1 MDEERARRKLAELKE
16 KRKNRNFWMAKPNK
30 NYIRVLPN
38 WTGDLAAD
46 FYYETKFHK
55 KLGTNRDKTS
65 ACLIAEGKPECPVCK
80 TCNELWETKDA
91 ENSALAKDMKAT
103 TRVYYNI
110 IDLNDKAKGVQVMVS
125 GVDVLEQ
132 LLAWC
137 TNPKY
142 GDVTDPIKGRNIELV
157 MTEGKNTR
165 SGFNEYDVQPDPD
178 RSPVEKPEWL
188 EAMVDLKA
196 LVKPLSYESLE
207 ALMFGRTVEE
217 ETPPQAPPEETPKEQ
232 PKAKPEPEVK
242 QEAPAPIPAGK
253 ACFGK
258 YDAEDVECVT
268 CKKDKACEEDKAKR
282 KAGVAALK
290 AKIEAPTPPPQETPK
305 EAPKETP
312 KEAPKEAP
320 KGKGPS
326 AEEKNITD
334 VLAKIEERRKKRT
347 GAGA

>member
-1 MDEERARRKLAELKE
+1 MDEERAKRKLAELKE

-46 FYYETKFHK
+46 FYYETQFHK
-55 KLGTNRDKTS
+55 KLGTGRDKSS

-80 TCNELWETKDA
+80 TCHELWTTKDP
-91 ENSALAKDMKAT
+91 ENSSLAKDMKAT
-103 TRVYYNI
+103 TRVYYNVV
-110 IDLNDKAKGVQVMVS
+110 DLNDKAKGVQVMVS

-142 GDVTDPIKGRNIELV
+142 GDVTDPIKGRNVELLL
-157 MTEGKNTR
+157 TEGKNTR

-178 RSPVEKPEWL
+178 RSPIEKPEWL

-196 LVKPLSYESLE
+196 LVKPLSYEALE
-207 ALMFGRTVEE
+207 ALMMGRQIE
-217 ETPPQAPPEETPKEQ
+217 EQ
-232 PKAKPEPEVK
+232 PEK
-242 QEAPAPIPAGK
+242 QEAPKAETTEPNTEPASGPPPQTLVAGMK

-290 AKIEAPTPPPQETPK
+290 TKTEEAAKQQ
-305 EAPKETP
+305 
-312 KEAPKEAP
+312 EAPKEAP
-320 KGKGPS
+320 KEQPQERTAKGS
-326 AEEKNITD
+326 AKGSEEKNITE
-334 VLAKIEERRKKRT
+334 VLARIEERRKKRT